1 MDSLFDLCEEP
12 PLRKVTEDGDSEDE
26 LAATDERKTEEGRT
40 TYELRVVQVATE
52 MFELAGF
59 PQATQRETHR

>member
-26 LAATDERKTEEGRT
+26 LAATDE
-40 TYELRVVQVATE
+40 LWVVEVATE
-52 MFELAGF
+52 MFKLAGF
-59 PQATQRETHR
+59 PQATQRGTHR

>member
-40 TYELRVVQVATE
+40 TDELWVVEVATE
-52 MFELAGF
+52 MFKLAGF
-59 PQATQRETHR
+59 PQATQRGTHR